1 MTQNDLRHKL
11 QEAQRHL
18 IDAARA
24 IDGASVHV
32 RTLLERIEHS
42 QQQMRDTPKPKDEGD
57 HHGD

>member
-18 IDAARA
+18 VDAARA

-42 QQQMRDTPKPKDEGD
+42 QQQTPDTPKPEDEGD
-57 HHGD
+57 QHGD